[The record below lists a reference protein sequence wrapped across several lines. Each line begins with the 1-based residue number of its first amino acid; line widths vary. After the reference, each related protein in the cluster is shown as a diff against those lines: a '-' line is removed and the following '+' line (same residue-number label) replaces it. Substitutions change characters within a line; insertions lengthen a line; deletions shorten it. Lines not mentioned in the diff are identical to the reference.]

1 MICDVGCFLGT
12 WPLRSLPSAGLSAL
26 QTQARRNRVKCAAI
40 SAFEEVFWEDAVQ
53 ATRWSVAQIAKI
65 RWALPFQVVNPS
77 FPGWQKD
84 LERGV
89 RDLGVKGIRLTP
101 AYHRYSLRHAG
112 VRRLADAA
120 REYGLPVALHV
131 RLQDERMH
139 WIARFPP
146 VPPKE
151 AAQFLEKTRD
161 LRVALLGFEFSE
173 MAAVTEAVNGRADTW
188 VDWSRMRAMLW
199 GMDRLLD
206 RFPAE
211 RILYCS
217 LWPLQAPSSVLNQL
231 TIARVAGDVRRQ
243 ILWRSGMRFLTGA

>member
-26 QTQARRNRVKCAAI
+26 RAQARRNRVKCAAV
-40 SAFEEVFWEDAVQ
+40 SAFEEVFWEDAFQ
-53 ATRWSVAQIAKI
+53 ATRWSVAQIAQI

-89 RDLGVKGIRLTP
+89 RDLGVKGVRLAP

-188 VDWSRMRAMLW
+188 VDWSRHESDAVGNGPVVGQIPRRAHS
-199 GMDRLLD
+199 LLQ
-206 RFPAE
+206 
-211 RILYCS
+211 
-217 LWPLQAPSSVLNQL
+217 PLAAADALL
-231 TIARVAGDVRRQ
+231 
-243 ILWRSGMRFLTGA
+243 GA